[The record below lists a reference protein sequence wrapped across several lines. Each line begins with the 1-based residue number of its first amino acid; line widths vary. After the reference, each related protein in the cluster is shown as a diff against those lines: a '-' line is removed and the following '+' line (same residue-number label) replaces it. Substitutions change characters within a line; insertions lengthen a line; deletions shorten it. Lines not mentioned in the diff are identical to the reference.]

1 MAECDHIG
9 ILTNNASKLADFYI
23 HKLGF
28 KKEKQ
33 EILPAS
39 LAKPIFGISSDCQFI
54 RLASAKIDSARSS
67 LRSKGIKIE
76 IFQPRSLCFSDKLMV
91 RGYNHWG
98 FCVNDKKKFCQELK
112 RKKVRI
118 IEAKRNGHSV
128 YFIKDPD
135 GNRIEIRD

>member
-1 MAECDHIG
+1 MAKCDHIG
-9 ILTNNASKLADFYI
+9 ILTNNANRLADFYI

-39 LAKPIFGISSDCQFI
+39 LMKPIFGISTDCQFI
-54 RLASAKIDSARSS
+54 RLESARINSARSS
-67 LRSKGIKIE
+67 LGSKGVKIE
-76 IFQPRSLCFSDKLMV
+76 IFQPHSLCLNGKLRV

-98 FCVNDKKKFCQELK
+98 FCVSDKKKFCQELK
-112 RKKVRI
+112 RKKVSI
-118 IEAKRNGHSV
+118 IEVKRNGRMV
-128 YFIKDPD
+128 FFIKDPD